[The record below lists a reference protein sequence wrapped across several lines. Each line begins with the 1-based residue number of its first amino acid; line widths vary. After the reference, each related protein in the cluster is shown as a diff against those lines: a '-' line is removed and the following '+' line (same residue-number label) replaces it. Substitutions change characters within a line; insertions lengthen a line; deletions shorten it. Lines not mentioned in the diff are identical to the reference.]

1 MVNADECLREAVP
14 ETKDRILEA
23 ALLVF
28 GEKGYHNATMAEIAE
43 AAAVGKG
50 TLYWYFSSKEKLFS
64 GMVEHGLGL
73 LERKLRAI
81 ISDPTLSFPGL
92 FTATECFTALRA
104 GADGLKIF
112 PASIMGP
119 SGISALRAV
128 LPRALGG
135 LKPETLVIVTLGS
148 TQASTV
154 GLSAATA
161 AMPASHRKRHIG
173 SLPSRPE

>member
-92 FTATECFTALRA
+92 FKRITGYLGSPIPTVI
-104 GADGLKIF
+104 GADL
-112 PASIMGP
+112 
-119 SGISALRAV
+119 LN
-128 LPRALGG
+128 
-135 LKPETLVIVTLGS
+135 
-148 TQASTV
+148 
-154 GLSAATA
+154 
-161 AMPASHRKRHIG
+161 
-173 SLPSRPE
+173 SLHNLHDNDELHNQFLQLL